1 MKPLALMRRQITAA
15 KVFDGD
21 QMEAEL
27 QVSLPQAG
35 SDGDLA
41 DPGRGGG
48 LIRHE
53 STKTTQQH
61 LPGSSWLLSLS
72 TGPAEKQ
79 RDKDAE
85 GKGRPVSDK
94 A

>member
-1 MKPLALMRRQITAA
+1 MRRQITAA
-15 KVFDGD
+15 KVVDGD

-41 DPGRGGG
+41 DPGG

-53 STKTTQQH
+53 TKKITQQH

-72 TGPAEKQ
+72 TGRAEKQ
-79 RDKDAE
+79 RGKDTE
-85 GKGRPVSDK
+85 GEGRTVS
-94 A
+94 ATA